1 MKMEMG
7 VSTPYRMFLQ
17 FLNGSLAHQRYEIPP
32 SLSISI
38 GSSLSDTIRIPSL
51 QPGHAH
57 IWQDHEHLMIGVSN
71 VANYLAVNQ
80 KRTHRAELHDGDTI
94 TLGDFG
100 VMLQLVVV
108 RQVTNEQQIAS
119 RYTTNKQAINEPIDS
134 AQPLPGT
141 ASADVGAGKGQFSH
155 MMSRRAAPL
164 PSSIE
169 VETPAPEINLL
180 LSTEVTRYLCMAAYS
195 DEAFCDYVNNNII
208 NEDVRAF
215 GDTSGIS
222 VHTIA
227 RWALAARRRFIWR
240 DMALV
245 VAFVLGC
252 WLIGPCFTIIGFMS
266 YILPFVLAWAV
277 IMFERCWCYYG
288 PDVSKLRRNN
298 FVLNTSS
305 AALPTSIEWNLNM
318 GLSQHPANVMV
329 YSGFSPFAGSGIN
342 VKSWSFVVDIA
353 KGKELLGKN
362 AHPKPFTLSE
372 LYNTLAGDMK
382 KLNLSN
388 LLVEDKLYI
397 DGKEIRERR
406 EFLPNPFAHPVT
418 WLDDEIILKYKDCA
432 TSEPANISGQTGDDA
447 IRYYQC
453 YRIDSWQGDLV
464 LSFFL
469 RFYRTGNN
477 LLIEGHYHVLPPI
490 EERYR
495 EIDELRTRLDL
506 RWLWNLFCRMA
517 APAYFMLILLTPYRL
532 VGHILKDW
540 LLIRRRRTQK
550 EIEHKLTF
558 DYGAATSLRE
568 MACSTTYQRHFQQL
582 DKERYLKLIEYQL
595 FASLTAFLDAHAID
609 SMQFRERQRA
619 ILNTSIIVS

>member
-1 MKMEMG
+1 MEMG

-17 FLNGSLAHQRYEIPP
+17 FSNGSLAHQRYEIPP

-38 GSSLSDTIRIPSL
+38 GSSLSDTIRIPHL

-71 VANYLAVNQ
+71 VANYLAINQ

-94 TLGDFG
+94 TLGDIG
-100 VMLQLVVV
+100 VMFQLVVV
-108 RQVTNEQQIAS
+108 RQVASKQQVPNRPIPSKQVINEQAE
-119 RYTTNKQAINEPIDS
+119 RVPPIPP
-134 AQPLPGT
+134 AVP
-141 ASADVGAGKGQFSH
+141 AEVGISKGQFS
-155 MMSRRAAPL
+155 RIVPPRVAPL
-164 PSSIE
+164 PSAIE
-169 VETPAPEINLL
+169 VETLAPEVNSQP
-180 LSTEVTRYLCMAAYS
+180 STEVTRYLCMAAYS
-195 DEAFCDYVNNNII
+195 DEAFCNYINNNII
-208 NEDVRAF
+208 NEDVRTF
-215 GDTSGIS
+215 GDTSDIS

-227 RWALAARRRFIWR
+227 HWALAARRRFILR

-252 WLIGPCFTIIGFMS
+252 WLIEPCFNLIGFIS
-266 YILPFVLAWAV
+266 YILPFILAWTV

-298 FVLNTSS
+298 FVLNTES

-318 GLSQHPANVMV
+318 GLSQKPANVVV
-329 YSGFSPFAGSGIN
+329 YSGFSPFVGSGIN

-372 LYNTLAGDMK
+372 LYTTLASDMK

-406 EFLPNPFAHPVT
+406 EILPNPFAHPVT
-418 WLDDEIILKYKDCA
+418 WLDDEIVLKYKDCI
-432 TSEPANISGQTGDDA
+432 TSEQANTPEQRSDDA

-453 YRIDSWQGDLV
+453 YRVDSWQGDLV

-477 LLIEGHYHVLPPI
+477 LLIEGHCHVLPPI

-506 RWLWNLFCRMA
+506 RWLWNLFCRIA
-517 APAYFMLILLTPYRL
+517 APAYFILILLTPYRL
-532 VGHILKDW
+532 LGHILKDW
-540 LLIRRRRTQK
+540 LSIRRWRTQK

-568 MACSTTYQRHFQQL
+568 MACSTTYQRHFQQM

-609 SMQFRERQRA
+609 SLQFRERQQA